1 MEKVKRLL
9 QQVSNFWQDRS
20 RAQKIKIIAAGI
32 AFIVIMGL
40 IIYYATKPTYVPL
53 YANLDIKDAAEI
65 VKKLDEAKISHELE
79 DNGKTILVEPKDKYK
94 TRLKLAQEGLP
105 KGNTASFSEVFDKT
119 KLGTTDWERQVQYNQ
134 ALQGELTRT
143 IEEMAEIESARI
155 HIVQPEKTS
164 FIETEKNF
172 EPTAAVA
179 LTMKAGET
187 MDDEGIRGIINL
199 ISHSVKGLK
208 PENVTIIDQH
218 GRILS
223 DIPLTPEEISKDA
236 INDQLAIETNFQKQ
250 LQTNVQTLLEQVFGP
265 GNVAVRVNSKLNFDK
280 RIVDSKLF
288 TPVDE
293 EDKEGILR
301 SVQELREHFNGTGT
315 VPQGNPGSE
324 ENEVKTYQSKT
335 DDNSEYQKSEVIRN
349 YEVNEAHEN
358 LNVAPGAV
366 EKLTVSVVVNRDLGE
381 DEKYS
386 IAQMVGNAIGYD
398 PERDQVSVEGIEFNN
413 DLMKTM
419 TEAAEREQKQKML
432 KRYLILIGLAIAGIT
447 GFVLYRRRQ
456 ARILQQEEEKILAE
470 EFKAAQE
477 AAAAQSEEK
486 DEMSKPTE
494 SRIYKNIEKY
504 ARRRPEDIAKVLKTW
519 LNED

>member
-1 MEKVKRLL
+1 MERVKKLL
-9 QQVSNFWQDRS
+9 QQVSEFWQSRN
-20 RAQKIKIIAAGI
+20 RAQKIKIILAGVV
-32 AFIVIMGL
+32 FIVIMGT
-40 IIYYATKPTYVPL
+40 IVYYATKPTYVPL
-53 YANLDIKDAAEI
+53 YTNLDIKDAGEI
-65 VKKLDEAKISHELE
+65 VKKLDEEKIPYELQ
-79 DNGKTILVEPKDKYK
+79 DNGKTILVDPKHKYK

-105 KGNTASFSEVFDKT
+105 KGDAASFSEVFDKT

-143 IEEMAEIESARI
+143 IEEMVEVESARI
-155 HIVQPEKTS
+155 HIVQPEKSS

-179 LTMKAGET
+179 LTVKPGET
-187 MDDEGIRGIINL
+187 MEEESIRGIINL

-208 PENVTIIDQH
+208 PENVTVIDQH

-223 DIPLTPEEISKDA
+223 DISLTPEELSKDA
-236 INDQLAIETNFQKQ
+236 INDQIAIQSNFQKH

-265 GNVAVRVNSKLNFDK
+265 GNVAVRVNAKLNFDK
-280 RIVDSKLF
+280 RTVESKLF
-288 TPVDE
+288 SPVDE

-315 VPQGNPGSE
+315 APQGSPGVDSNVPGYNQQGE
-324 ENEVKTYQSKT
+324 A
-335 DDNSEYQKSEVIRN
+335 DSEYQKSEITRN

-366 EKLTVSVVVNRDLGE
+366 DKLTVSVVVNRDLGE

-398 PERDQVSVEGIEFNN
+398 PDRDQVSVEGIEFNN
-413 DLMKTM
+413 DLITTM
-419 TEAAEREQKQKML
+419 TEAAEREEKQKML
-432 KRYLILIGLAIAGIT
+432 KRYLALAGLALVGIT
-447 GFVLYRRRQ
+447 GFILYRRRQ
-456 ARILQQEEEKILAE
+456 DRILQQQEEELLAE
-470 EFKAAQE
+470 ELKAAQE
-477 AAAAQSEEK
+477 AAAAEEEELEEPI
-486 DEMSKPTE
+486 DS
-494 SRIYKNIEKY
+494 SLYKNIERY
-504 ARRRPEDIAKVLKTW
+504 ARRRPEDVAKVLKTW